1 MKNSNRPNSSWLGMG
16 DFALSAMNYRKMK
29 SIERQNDF
37 TSSAL
42 EEIRD
47 IQRFSMSGII
57 SLHNEIEELS
67 RTQWHILDHLTN
79 IENKEQILGNLK
91 LILVHTEEQFQL
103 IEQMSREY
111 PEFAALLSMN
121 LKNMLEESNI
131 CLNNLK
137 MMSIAD
143 IKWAKQVLDD
153 VNSQHISLHSNS
165 ETIQIDK
172 VLMLDTNLE
181 EISELNEDL
190 TGLQSKLEEEE
201 RIIET
206 LGKKNEEYVA
216 TENEYGDTIT
226 DLNAR
231 IASLTNLASYLSD
244 DDTASIVEL
253 LTYDNYADN
262 KYGFNE
268 ETSSKLIEVLK
279 SDIEESYELILRQ
292 SFLGKPLD
300 DEDIEEMVINVKRT
314 AFEKFQSQIERE
326 YMPKSVKK
334 LSVFFRIILPCLM
347 GIYWYIFATAYRDA
361 VLDTLIVPII
371 IFLLV
376 GLGDFIA
383 DNILILLGLDED
395 DDDSASRV
403 KVMLTHK
410 YRNEKADLILQKRE
424 LKSKYST
431 GKSRYNEIEKRRLNE
446 EKLNQKIETKGNE
459 LSEKW
464 ATIQHLVPNNPDSMT

>member
-172 VLMLDTNLE
+172 VLMLDKNLE

-244 DDTASIVEL
+244 EIPAFM
-253 LTYDNYADN
+253 YDKAPP
-262 KYGFNE
+262 
-268 ETSSKLIEVLK
+268 KLIEVLK
-279 SDIEESYELILRQ
+279 NDIEENQNLIATN
-292 SFLGKPLD
+292 F
-300 DEDIEEMVINVKRT
+300 EVVKSLADT
-314 AFEKFQSQIERE
+314 LTN
-326 YMPKSVKK
+326 YLKSVNAQ
-334 LSVFFRIILPCLM
+334 LPVDKM
-347 GIYWYIFATAYRDA
+347 T
-361 VLDTLIVPII
+361 
-371 IFLLV
+371 
-376 GLGDFIA
+376 
-383 DNILILLGLDED
+383 
-395 DDDSASRV
+395 
-403 KVMLTHK
+403 
-410 YRNEKADLILQKRE
+410 
-424 LKSKYST
+424 
-431 GKSRYNEIEKRRLNE
+431 NEIVLWP
-446 EKLNQKIETKGNE
+446 NQLLDIKK
-459 LSEKW
+459 
-464 ATIQHLVPNNPDSMT
+464 

>member
-172 VLMLDTNLE
+172 VLMLDKNLE

-244 DDTASIVEL
+244 EIPAFM
-253 LTYDNYADN
+253 YDKAPP
-262 KYGFNE
+262 
-268 ETSSKLIEVLK
+268 KLIEVLK
-279 SDIEESYELILRQ
+279 NDIEESYELMFRQ
-292 SFLGKPLD
+292 VWDYGEDGFIRE
-300 DEDIEEMVINVKRT
+300 DEDIILWEEMVIDEKRT
-314 AFEKFQSQIERE
+314 AFEAFQSQIERDNL
-326 YMPKSVKK
+326 PKPVKK

-347 GIYWYIFATAYRDA
+347 GIYWYFFATAYRDA

-383 DNILILLGLDED
+383 DNILILLGLDEYD
-395 DDDSASRV
+395 DNRASRA